1 MVAGGVQEATKP
13 AGDARRALPSDVAR
27 RAQAKLL
34 RGGLLCLAG
43 LIVFFGVTHWK
54 RNVENRRQVSADL
67 TNDFVT
73 PLQAIVNNQGGR
85 LPIELPAVEA
95 PIASAARRY
104 HYPGKDDAWILR
116 QCPDDLDVIVGHT
129 DRFPLLIRPAKY
141 CVVIFYQ
148 GILRAEWMTESDFS
162 RRVEAQR
169 EWIKKQKTARRTPPK
184 LP

>member
-1 MVAGGVQEATKP
+1 MVAGGVQEAPKP

-43 LIVFFGVTHWK
+43 LIVFFGVTLWK
-54 RNVENRRQVSADL
+54 RNALIHDQVLPAL

-73 PLQAIVNNQGGR
+73 PLQAIVNKQGGR

-129 DRFPLLIRPAKY
+129 DRFPLLIRPAEY
-141 CVVIFYQ
+141 CVVILRR